1 MTYVCTKERTDEGI
15 LFICPSNSSQHAND
29 RHRLKEIASGNIN
42 WQQPQK
48 DQATAAENFKH
59 REHHH
64 ILLSIISSS
73 LLRNFCAVFIILVEC
88 DSHQGEKKRILLL
101 ADFL

>member
-1 MTYVCTKERTDEGI
+1 MCTKERTDEGI
-15 LFICPSNSSQHAND
+15 LFICPSNSSQHTND

-64 ILLSIISSS
+64 LL
-73 LLRNFCAVFIILVEC
+73 
-88 DSHQGEKKRILLL
+88 
-101 ADFL
+101 